1 MSSNDKMPKSPS
13 AYEKFICENV
23 LKNSQKFQDQQQQLQ
38 QQHEIMSENLICESL
53 KRIKSGGKEMQESDE
68 SESEIDLTTTSPQN
82 SFVLDFSN
90 NNNNNNNNSSRS
102 NANGDK

>member
-23 LKNSQKFQDQQQQLQ
+23 LKNSQKFQEQRQQLQQ

-68 SESEIDLTTTSPQN
+68 SESEIDLTTTSSPQN

-90 NNNNNNNNSSRS
+90 NNNNISSRS

>member
-1 MSSNDKMPKSPS
+1 MNSDKMPKSPS

-23 LKNSQKFQDQQQQLQ
+23 LKNSQKFQQ
-38 QQHEIMSENLICESL
+38 QQHEATSENLICESF
-53 KRIKSGGKEMQESDE
+53 KRIKSGKDMHESDE

-90 NNNNNNNNSSRS
+90 NNNNNSGNNN
-102 NANGDK
+102 NDGDK